1 MAAPDLAA
9 HDPLAGAVADIGVE
23 QARGHA
29 VQTKDLDHPRQRL
42 HEAPQRRQLFVRE
55 TARLFGGPA
64 RTVDGAA
71 HEGQRQRDIIRDALG
86 AQFIDDRE
94 ARAPGIVDACP
105 NLQTLLEYDDQRAGV
120 KIRRLQDIEIDRAEL
135 DLGARLPDEIAAVNL
150 RMQSADEYA
159 DTPERQASRNHPFA
173 ALGHKPARAGR
184 RSPAVDQPV
193 GQLLQ
198 LRCIH
203 DAGICRASSAR
214 VKARQTLD
222 VERFRPS
229 AELFSRP
236 ARGGAGNDPPARRP
250 SWPRPPA
257 RHGCR
262 RRGRGGPWS

>member
-1 MAAPDLAA
+1 MATPDLAA

-105 NLQTLLEYDDQRAGV
+105 NLQTLLEYDRSAGWCENPA
-120 KIRRLQDIEIDRAEL
+120 IARYNEIDRAKL
-135 DLGARLPDEIAAVNL
+135 DLGARLPDKIAAVNL

-159 DTPERQASRNHPFA
+159 DTPERQASLQPSV
-173 ALGHKPARAGR
+173 
-184 RSPAVDQPV
+184 RS
-193 GQLLQ
+193 
-198 LRCIH
+198 
-203 DAGICRASSAR
+203 
-214 VKARQTLD
+214 T
-222 VERFRPS
+222 RP
-229 AELFSRP
+229 
-236 ARGGAGNDPPARRP
+236 
-250 SWPRPPA
+250 
-257 RHGCR
+257 
-262 RRGRGGPWS
+262 